1 MQKRSFRRFVAVGA
15 FGAFCSVFST
25 GCNTTGKNVWFG
37 FTAGLGG
44 IPAQIVGNF
53 IADALFGAANNA
65 P

>member
-1 MQKRSFRRFVAVGA
+1 MKKGSYRRLLAVSL
-15 FGAFCSVFST
+15 FGVVCTGLST

-44 IPAQIVGNF
+44 IPASIVGNYL
-53 IADALFGAANNA
+53 ANLVLGATTT